1 MRNKLLT
8 FICILS
14 FVPFVGAQVQTPQ
27 PSPHS
32 KIEQVVGLTNVSVEY
47 SRPGVKER
55 TIFGDLIPYG
65 ELWRTGAN
73 ENTKI
78 TFSDDV
84 VINGETLKK
93 GTYAIYTKPG
103 KNSWEVLFYGDTDNW
118 GVPKEWDEKKVVLQT
133 EVKSVTLP
141 FKIETFTLMF
151 DNLKN
156 NSATL
161 NFVWEN
167 TAVSLDFQVP
177 TEEKTMKSIETT
189 MKGEPTANDYYAAA
203 SYYFSEGKNLEQAL
217 EWMQSAVK
225 MMDNPPYYILRN
237 KSLLEAKLGM
247 KDAAIKSAQQSL
259 KAAQKAEATHYIEMN
274 KASLKEWGAL

>member
-103 KNSWEVLFYGDTDNW
+103 KNSWEVLFYEDTDNW

-141 FKIETFTLMF
+141 FKVETFTLMF

-167 TAVSLDFQVP
+167 TAVSFDFQVP